1 MEQEEREAIYAATLV
16 VCSIDG
22 DLDPREESFLARVG
36 AELGVGQDRAQDL
49 RTQLRG
55 GRLTIVPPRADAGRQ
70 LLLQTVTR
78 AAALDGELSSRE
90 KQLLASLAARLSV
103 ASGEVVL
110 EQQTTPLG
118 EAMAQDLQ
126 EILRA
131 LRGPRPFR
139 ALLHTGSTSLFLVAM
154 NLWTI
159 VAVLFFGWDVFF
171 VVFTYWA
178 ENVIIGLFNF
188 LKMLVAQGLGSGQET
203 PLAANLAKVFLLPFF
218 CFHYGMFCFVHGVFI
233 VFLFRIQWAGRSVV
247 GEREIR
253 GALEGI
259 FTPAVMA
266 AIVFILLAHGYSFV
280 RDYLGRGEYRKTSV
294 VAQMMAPY
302 VRVVVVHVSILFGGM
317 LCLYLPR
324 LFCLILVP
332 LKTLLDLRQHEK
344 ERRRYV
350 VR

>member
-1 MEQEEREAIYAATLV
+1 MEQEEREAIYAAALV
-16 VCSIDG
+16 VCSID
-22 DLDPREESFLARVG
+22 DFLDPKEESFLARVG
-36 AELGVGQDRAQDL
+36 ADLGVGWERGQEL

-78 AAALDGELSSRE
+78 AAALDGDLSSRE

-131 LRGPRPFR
+131 LRGPRPLR
-139 ALLHTGSTSLFLVAM
+139 ALLHPGSTSLFLVAM

-178 ENVIIGLFNF
+178 ENVVIGFYNVPKLIYAQALGRGQTDPLILTLSKLFI
-188 LKMLVAQGLGSGQET
+188 V
-203 PLAANLAKVFLLPFF
+203 PFF
-218 CFHYGMFCFVHGVFI
+218 CFHYGVFCLVHGVFI
-233 VFLFRIQWAGRSVV
+233 FALFKLQWGGRSRV
-247 GEREIR
+247 GEAEIR
-253 GALEGI
+253 SALQGV
-259 FTPAVMA
+259 FSPAVTA
-266 AIVFILLAHGYSFV
+266 AIVFMFLAHGYSFV
-280 RDYLGRGEYRKTSV
+280 RDYIGREE
-294 VAQMMAPY
+294 
-302 VRVVVVHVSILFGGM
+302 F
-317 LCLYLPR
+317 
-324 LFCLILVP
+324 
-332 LKTLLDLRQHEK
+332 
-344 ERRRYV
+344 
-350 VR
+350 